1 MKPVRVPTVSWPAM
15 IMFPPVQRMPTQAVY
30 MASWKTGV
38 LSTAPEKVL
47 VAVAARSELTSEKR
61 LATWSSRT

>member
-1 MKPVRVPTVSWPAM
+1 M
-15 IMFPPVQRMPTQAVY
+15 IMLPPVQRMPTQAVY

-47 VAVAARSELTSEKR
+47 VAVAARSEFTSEKR
-61 LATWSSRT
+61 RATWSSRT

>member
-1 MKPVRVPTVSWPAM
+1 
-15 IMFPPVQRMPTQAVY
+15 MFPPVQRMPPQAVY

-47 VAVAARSELTSEKR
+47 VAVAARSEFTSEKR
-61 LATWSSRT
+61 WATWSSRT